1 MSDVK
6 IYKNSTDKPFET
18 FLEDLTKEVEA
29 AGFII
34 SNLEK
39 SDLIAFY
46 RGEGIDIPNNYKH
59 VVLQICKPQNSGKV
73 LPPNPERSIFVQK
86 FLFVYN
92 KGGRTQIRFLGY
104 SAKLIGDLLG
114 HNEFEKGPS
123 DDMFAEGL
131 NGTFGIMEKIVQAA
145 V

>member
-1 MSDVK
+1 MSDVQ
-6 IYKNSTDKPFET
+6 IYRNSTDKPFDT

-29 AGFII
+29 AGFMI
-34 SNLEK
+34 SNREK
-39 SDLIAFY
+39 ADLIAFY
-46 RGEGIDIPNNYKH
+46 REEGIEIPSNYKH

-73 LPPNPERSIFVQK
+73 LPPNPERSVFVQK
-86 FLFVYN
+86 FIFVYS
-92 KGGRTQIRFLGY
+92 KGGRTQVRFLGY
-104 SAKLIGDLLG
+104 SAKLMADLLG

-131 NGTFGIMEKIVQAA
+131 NGTFSTIEKIVQAA

>member
-1 MSDVK
+1 MSDVQ
-6 IYKNSTDKPFET
+6 IFKNSTDKPFET
-18 FLEDLTKEVEA
+18 LVEDLTKGIEA

-34 SNLEK
+34 LNREK

-46 RGEGIDIPNNYKH
+46 RGEGIDIAGDYKH
-59 VVLQICKPQNSGKV
+59 VVLQICKPQNSGKS
-73 LPPNPERSIFVQK
+73 LPANPERSVFVQK
-86 FLFVYN
+86 FIFIYN
-92 KGGRTQIRFLGY
+92 KGEKTEIRFLGY

-123 DDMFAEGL
+123 DDMFAEGM
-131 NGTFGIMEKIVQAA
+131 NGTFSNMEKIVQAA

>member
-34 SNLEK
+34 SNREK

-46 RGEGIDIPNNYKH
+46 RGEGIDLPSNYKH

-73 LPPNPERSIFVQK
+73 IPPNPERSVFVQK

-92 KGGRTQIRFLGY
+92 KGGRTQIRFLNF
-104 SAKLIGDLLG
+104 SAQLMADLLG
-114 HNEFEKGPS
+114 HNEFEKGSS
-123 DDMFAEGL
+123 DDAFAEGL
-131 NGTFGIMEKIVQAA
+131 NGTFSNMQKIVEAA

>member
-6 IYKNSTDKPFET
+6 IFKNSTEKPFET
-18 FLEDLTKEVEA
+18 FLEDLTKEIEA
-29 AGFII
+29 EGFSIQ
-34 SNLEK
+34 NRDK
-39 SDLIAFY
+39 SDLIVFY
-46 RGEGIDIPNNYKH
+46 RGEGVDIPNNYKH

-73 LPPNPERSIFVQK
+73 LPANPERSVFVQK
-86 FLFVYN
+86 FIFVFN
-92 KGGRTQIRFLGY
+92 KGGKTEVRFLSY
-104 SAKLIGDLLG
+104 SAKLIGALLG

-131 NGTFGIMEKIVQAA
+131 NGTFGLMEKIINAA

>member
-6 IYKNSTDKPFET
+6 IFKNSTEKPFET
-18 FLEDLTKEVEA
+18 FLEDLSKEIEA
-29 AGFII
+29 AGFSIQ
-34 SNLEK
+34 NGDR

-46 RGEGIDIPNNYKH
+46 QGEGIDIPNDYKH
-59 VVLQICKPQNSGKV
+59 IVLQICKPQNSGKS
-73 LPPNPERSIFVQK
+73 LPANPERSVFVQK
-86 FLFVYN
+86 FIFVYN
-92 KGGRTQIRFLGY
+92 KGGKTEVRFLGY

-131 NGTFGIMEKIVQAA
+131 SGTFDRMEKIVSAA